1 MMIPRSTVLTLL
13 LLSPTTA
20 SPNIASGS
28 SARLPA
34 SLSSVI
40 NDLEA
45 EGASRITTAAFLSS
59 HGVTRKSR
67 ATLLRTLFG
76 VTEPSTPSDDEDAE
90 DTAEDESVEVVDGI
104 TTAFGKKLETDTIVD
119 DGAEDLEAESV
130 GIAVANPLPTATVTE
145 IAATVHACGGNVVFV
160 AGADD
165 LSRGE
170 GLFDALAPAI
180 ERVLN
185 GDDSDAPSPSRT
197 LVVVVEGATTQ
208 HQLLE
213 AKSRLEAGAE
223 TALASIV
230 RPTHASSSSRFDPP
244 VTLQDVFENVEY
256 VGSDEPVDAILA
268 DVAASYDPS
277 EAAAGVS
284 RAVFGGVDGGRVP
297 ELATPLDL
305 AAARRLL
312 PLSHGTRERCRA
324 VVRRACAVDPDA
336 VTEDEEEE
344 DWGDVKVVPD
354 FGGLSDAAVKSSL
367 EAFDEAATD
376 PFLRSPVASRI
387 RSDLREGLYAD
398 LEALYVRTLDLLYDD
413 SVAEFKQALSKLR
426 LSPNLQ
432 TDMQD
437 AAAAVLRSF
446 SARLSPLRSTSPHAR
461 GWPAPQPWATRLRR
475 ELREYVSLRIR
486 TARADG
492 KFKPAPRKGA
502 TLGFHWLLPKPFGN
516 DYRLEPWQR
525 HTKDSVVYI
534 PKDKITDVGA
544 EDLQTGDWRKGVVP
558 CPTGKEM
565 MYLK

>member
-1 MMIPRSTVLTLL
+1 
-13 LLSPTTA
+13 
-20 SPNIASGS
+20 
-28 SARLPA
+28 
-34 SLSSVI
+34 
-40 NDLEA
+40 
-45 EGASRITTAAFLSS
+45 
-59 HGVTRKSR
+59 
-67 ATLLRTLFG
+67 
-76 VTEPSTPSDDEDAE
+76 
-90 DTAEDESVEVVDGI
+90 
-104 TTAFGKKLETDTIVD
+104 
-119 DGAEDLEAESV
+119 
-130 GIAVANPLPTATVTE
+130 
-145 IAATVHACGGNVVFV
+145 
-160 AGADD
+160 
-165 LSRGE
+165 
-170 GLFDALAPAI
+170 
-180 ERVLN
+180 
-185 GDDSDAPSPSRT
+185 
-197 LVVVVEGATTQ
+197 
-208 HQLLE
+208 
-213 AKSRLEAGAE
+213 
-223 TALASIV
+223 
-230 RPTHASSSSRFDPP
+230 
-244 VTLQDVFENVEY
+244 
-256 VGSDEPVDAILA
+256 VDAILA
-268 DVAASYDPS
+268 DVATSYDPS

-336 VTEDEEEE
+336 VAEDEEEE

-354 FGGLSDAAVKSSL
+354 FGGLSDAAVRSSL
-367 EAFDEAATD
+367 EAFDGAATD
-376 PFLRSPVASRI
+376 PFLRSPVGSRI

-492 KFKPAPRKGA
+492 KFKPVPRKGA

-516 DYRLEPWQR
+516 DYRQEPWKR
-525 HTKDSVVYI
+525 HVEDDVVYV
-534 PKDKITDVGA
+534 PKSGMSDVG
-544 EDLQTGDWRKGVVP
+544 EGEVRSGGIGGRRSFLVRREGDVVYEV
-558 CPTGKEM
+558 TES
-565 MYLK
+565 